1 MTSKDDATINMADGY
16 ATDEALSS
24 GEMSSS
30 GIDRLG
36 GDCVGLEVGFV
47 EGLVV

>member
-16 ATDEALSS
+16 VTDEALSS
-24 GEMSSS
+24 GINALVGAWV
-30 GIDRLG
+30 GI
-36 GDCVGLEVGFV
+36 EVGFV